1 MFVIPDPP
9 EEYGEVMENVE
20 MEVFSGGG
28 HIIMGNVSQAVRART
43 CGGDVIIGDISGAAR
58 ISTGGGRIEVGKVAG
73 DAELKTSGGHIV
85 LLGGV
90 GMVIA
95 QTAGGHIR
103 LEKVSGGVEA
113 VSSGGNIT
121 VELVPAGNGQSRLRT
136 LGGNINLY
144 LPQASCVTIQAC
156 VRIQG
161 DWETNMRRWDI
172 LCDIQP
178 TSYERDHW
186 KREIRATYRLNGGG
200 ENITLQAVNGMIEI
214 GTFIMPSQ
222 TN

>member
-1 MFVIPDPP
+1 MEIA
-9 EEYGEVMENVE
+9 MENVE

-28 HIIMGNVSQAVRART
+28 HIRMGNVSQAVRART

-58 ISTGGGRIEVGKVAG
+58 ISTGGGHIEVGKVAG
-73 DAELKTSGGHIV
+73 SALLKTSGGHIV

-95 QTAGGHIR
+95 RTAGGHIR

-121 VELVPAGNGQSRLRT
+121 VELIPDGTGKSRLT
-136 LGGNINLY
+136 TFGGNINLY
-144 LPQASCVTIQAC
+144 LPHTSRVTIQAC

-161 DWETNMRRWDI
+161 DWERDVQRWDI
-172 LCDIQP
+172 LSDFQP
-178 TSYERDHW
+178 TSYARDHW
-186 KREIRATYRLNGGG
+186 KKEIRATYQLNGGG
-200 ENITLQAVNGMIEI
+200 ENITLQAINGMIEI
-214 GTFIMPSQ
+214 ETCAIPPKV
-222 TN
+222 N